1 MATFIVTVTLMTHT
15 VTDEHLRDAQA
26 IEDEFRSWLEGL
38 RATVHTIIVQE
49 IKR

>member
-15 VTDEHLRDAQA
+15 DTEHLRNAQA

-38 RATVHTIIVQE
+38 RATVHTIIVRE
-49 IKR
+49 VKR